1 MTQKRPKPYIFTPD
15 ALRMASCFV
24 YSKLHLEHS
33 SDSPNLI
40 FDYPAQ
46 ETLAQIERNILETYE
61 LLSQEFGKNNRSIDL
76 APVINQLFKDMPPTI
91 KRDSAVETVK
101 NLISA
106 ALALTTYEVIKDE
119 SALPDNVYV
128 KP

>member
-1 MTQKRPKPYIFTPD
+1 MNSTQKKPYVFTPE

-33 SDSPNLI
+33 SDSPHLV

-46 ETLAQIERNILETYE
+46 ETLQQIEYNILETYE
-61 LLSQEFGKNNRSIDL
+61 ILSREFGKDKRGIDL
-76 APVINQLFKDMPPTI
+76 APVINRIFEGMPPTI
-91 KRDSAVETVK
+91 KRESAVETVK

-119 SALPDNVYV
+119 SALPDNVYA